1 MCNAVCNV
9 DIPFE
14 PKNGTISTLSPSIH
28 PSVRWSIHTSEH
40 AYIYTHTCKHTHI
53 HTLTH
58 PSTYPF
64 IHPIISF
71 PRYVRRPHQCL
82 LVCPPIHLSAL
93 PFVNPRV
100 LPILRSSHLCLIH
113 P

>member
-14 PKNGTISTLSPSIH
+14 PKNGTIITLSPSIH
-28 PSVRWSIHTSEH
+28 PSVRRSINTSEH
-40 AYIYTHTCKHTHI
+40 VYIYIHADIHTNTHI
-53 HTLTH
+53 NPPIHLCIH
-58 PSTYPF
+58 PSVYLFT
-64 IHPIISF
+64 
-71 PRYVRRPHQCL
+71 RYVRRPHQCL

-93 PFVNPRV
+93 PLVNPRV